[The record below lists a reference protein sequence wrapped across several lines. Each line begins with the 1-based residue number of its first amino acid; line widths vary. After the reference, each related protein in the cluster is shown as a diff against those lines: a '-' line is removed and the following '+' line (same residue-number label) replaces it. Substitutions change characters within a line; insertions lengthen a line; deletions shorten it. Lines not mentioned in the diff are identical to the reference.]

1 MITII
6 IPFYNE
12 ESKNK
17 KSLTAFLKTF
27 SKYIS
32 LSFNKKNQFILI
44 DDGST
49 DQTHQVI
56 KNFIGKLSK
65 NQKNKIL
72 FIKND
77 TNRGLGYTF
86 KRSFKLVKT
95 KYATSLPSD
104 NDLPFIDYKKFTSK
118 NLDLVMFHRSNMEKY
133 SRGRLILS
141 TLFTLFYNV
150 FFDVKTHYI
159 QATCLYKTSLLRKTK
174 VNSNG
179 TSMLAELA
187 VKLLRSKITFTEEP
201 TYHQNK
207 SQIDRTVSV
216 SSFLQV
222 IKEFILVY
230 VDVKI
235 INRNKYKAKAKKIY
249 L

>member
-56 KNFIGKLSK
+56 KDFIGKLSK

-77 TNRGLGYTF
+77 VNRGLGYTF
-86 KRSFKLVKT
+86 RRGIKLVKT
-95 KYATSLPSD
+95 KYATTLPSD

-133 SRGRLILS
+133 SRSRLVLS

-159 QATCLYKTSLLRKTK
+159 QATCLYKTSLLRKVK

-179 TSMLAELA
+179 TSMIAELA

-201 TYHQNK
+201 TYHKNK